1 MVFWSCFFSTF
12 VNASRKIL
20 DCSSMYFRERV
31 EFVSRSWRRRET
43 ALKKDS
49 WIVGRAE
56 AEEEVLVVL
65 FLTELVMLCDL
76 LAVAV
81 ADIDG
86 VGVSETGLV
95 VLDALPTVG
104 EDSFVG
110 GDSVGNT
117 FSGCEAWGLAV
128 GAVKF
133 AYKFTDATDE
143 LDIGADSAVD
153 LTVSEGL
160 GCESGGVWV
169 GASDGRQMSSTS
181 PDSGRSKI

>member
-81 ADIDG
+81 VEIDD

-95 VLDALPTVG
+95 VVDALPTVG
-104 EDSFVG
+104 EDSFLD

-117 FSGCEAWGLAV
+117 FSGCETWELAV

-133 AYKFTDATDE
+133 AYKYTDATDE
-143 LDIGADSAVD
+143 LDTGADSAVD
-153 LTVSEGL
+153 LIVSEGP

-169 GASDGRQMSSTS
+169 GASDGRQMSSAG

>member
-1 MVFWSCFFSTF
+1 
-12 VNASRKIL
+12 
-20 DCSSMYFRERV
+20 MYFRERV

-56 AEEEVLVVL
+56 VEEEEEVLVVL

-76 LAVAV
+76 LVV
-81 ADIDG
+81 VVVVEIEG

-104 EDSFVG
+104 EDSFVD

-117 FSGCEAWGLAV
+117 FSGCEAWGLVV

-133 AYKFTDATDE
+133 AYKFTGATDG
-143 LDIGADSAVD
+143 LDTGADSAVD

-169 GASDGRQMSSTS
+169 GASDGRQMSSAG